1 MDLKMKSLQS
11 ITVLSLP
18 FFVTQ
23 KNRMQYKY
31 KYKYKY
37 QTNYVYDMQVELLYQ
52 HLKCS
57 SESWVKSPAS
67 ALLLSSV

>member
-31 KYKYKY
+31 KYKY

-57 SESWVKSPAS
+57 SESWVESPAL